1 MNDKPTVALLMGPT
15 ASGKTELAIRLC
27 EQSNFEIISVDSA
40 MVYRGMDIGSAKPSH
55 EELSRAPHRLIDIR
69 DPREAYSAAEF
80 RRDALREISE
90 IHQNGNIP
98 LLVGGTMLYFKV
110 LLEGVAQMPAT
121 EPSIRA
127 DVEAMARLHGW
138 PHVHQLL
145 SKVDPVA
152 AERIH
157 PNHSQRISRAYEVY
171 IQTGKTMTQWHNE
184 QPQEWLSDEFN
195 VRQMAIMPSDRGVL
209 HQRIERRFDQ
219 MIELGFQAEVER
231 LRKLDGLRKDDTSM
245 RAVGYQ
251 QMWNYLDELCTFDDM
266 LEQAKAATRQL
277 AKRQFTWLR
286 SWSDVEALNVSETPD
301 WEALLSE
308 ALDYYLR

>member
-69 DPREAYSAAEF
+69 DPRDAYSAAEF

-127 DVEAMARLHGW
+127 EVEAMARLHGW

-184 QPQEWLSDEFN
+184 QPQESLSDEFN

-219 MIELGFQAEVER
+219 MVELGFQAEVER

-251 QMWNYLDELCTFDDM
+251 QMWNYLDELCTFDEM

>member
-145 SKVDPVA
+145 
-152 AERIH
+152 
-157 PNHSQRISRAYEVY
+157 
-171 IQTGKTMTQWHNE
+171 
-184 QPQEWLSDEFN
+184 
-195 VRQMAIMPSDRGVL
+195 
-209 HQRIERRFDQ
+209 
-219 MIELGFQAEVER
+219 
-231 LRKLDGLRKDDTSM
+231 
-245 RAVGYQ
+245 
-251 QMWNYLDELCTFDDM
+251 
-266 LEQAKAATRQL
+266 
-277 AKRQFTWLR
+277 
-286 SWSDVEALNVSETPD
+286 
-301 WEALLSE
+301 
-308 ALDYYLR
+308 

>member
-1 MNDKPTVALLMGPT
+1 
-15 ASGKTELAIRLC
+15 
-27 EQSNFEIISVDSA
+27 
-40 MVYRGMDIGSAKPSH
+40 
-55 EELSRAPHRLIDIR
+55 
-69 DPREAYSAAEF
+69 
-80 RRDALREISE
+80 
-90 IHQNGNIP
+90 
-98 LLVGGTMLYFKV
+98 
-110 LLEGVAQMPAT
+110 
-121 EPSIRA
+121 
-127 DVEAMARLHGW
+127 
-138 PHVHQLL
+138 
-145 SKVDPVA
+145 
-152 AERIH
+152 
-157 PNHSQRISRAYEVY
+157 
-171 IQTGKTMTQWHNE
+171 
-184 QPQEWLSDEFN
+184 
-195 VRQMAIMPSDRGVL
+195 VL

-251 QMWNYLDELCTFDDM
+251 QMWNYLDELCTFDEM

>member
-27 EQSNFEIISVDSA
+27 EQANFEIISVDSA
-40 MVYRGMDIGSAKPSH
+40 MVYRGMDIGSAKPSQ
-55 EELSRAPHRLIDIR
+55 EELDRAPHRLIDIR

-80 RRDALREISE
+80 RRDALQEISA

-121 EPSIRA
+121 EPSVRA
-127 DVEAMARLHGW
+127 EVEAMASLHGW
-138 PHVHQLL
+138 PYVHELL
-145 SKVDPVA
+145 SKVDSVA

-171 IQTGKTMTQWHNE
+171 IQTGKTMTQWHRE
-184 QPQEWLSDEFN
+184 QPQESLSDYFN
-195 VRQMAIMPSDRGVL
+195 VRQMAIMPPDRGVL

-231 LRKLDGLRKDDTSM
+231 LRELKGLRKDDTSM

-251 QMWNYLDELCTFDDM
+251 QMWNYLDGLCTFDEM

-286 SWSDVEALNVSETPD
+286 GWSDVEALNVSETPD